1 MELYGDEKIF
11 DLELEDGTMTKALGF
26 WGVESVFSNFH
37 PCNIEFNFRD
47 KDREVETSEQM
58 FMLFKA
64 NMFRD
69 FESAEEIIDSPNPM
83 MTKSIGRGVKNYDDR
98 RWSLKRYDYMKQA
111 LFLKFSQNAELYDRL
126 LKTGDMYLV
135 EASPYDSIW
144 GVKLSVN
151 DSRIKKQSQWKGD
164 NLLGKALMEVRE
176 KFKNS
181 IDI

>member
-11 DLELEDGTMTKALGF
+11 DLELKDGTMTKALGF

-37 PCNIEFNFRD
+37 PCSIEFTFRD
-47 KDREVETSEQM
+47 KDREVGTSEQM

-69 FESAEEIIDSPNPM
+69 FESAEEIIDAPNPM
-83 MTKSIGRGVKNYDDR
+83 MAKSIGREVKNYDDR
-98 RWSLKRYDYMKQA
+98 RWSLKRYDYMKQS
-111 LFLKFSQNAELYDRL
+111 LFLKFSQNAELCDRL

-151 DSRIKKQSQWKGD
+151 NSKIEKQSQWKGD

-176 KFKNS
+176 MLENS
-181 IDI
+181 TV